1 MKRTIISVLLL
12 LVLGTLLYFGRQ
24 KYGKGSNTEQLVTTP
39 IQTPSRVAQLLQDSN
54 TGEAS
59 LSTGTD
65 VAIDNLAWFDYEW
78 GWDYKP
84 YFALTVKQ
92 ALAEKKQVIL
102 YFFAERDPTD
112 KALDSDIQKRI
123 TRIPANV
130 VISRIDYDTNK
141 QLRDSYNITQQNT
154 LIFLDG
160 DGNEIKRR
168 SMGLTTLSQIVNA
181 LKE

>member
-12 LVLGTLLYFGRQ
+12 LVLGILLYFGRQ
-24 KYGKGSNTEQLVTTP
+24 KYGKGTDQETVVPTDTQ
-39 IQTPSRVAQLLQDSN
+39 SRVAQILQDSN
-54 TGEAS
+54 TGTTAPT
-59 LSTGTD
+59 TGTD

-168 SMGLTTLSQIVNA
+168 SMWLTTLSQIVNA

>member
-1 MKRTIISVLLL
+1 
-12 LVLGTLLYFGRQ
+12 
-24 KYGKGSNTEQLVTTP
+24 
-39 IQTPSRVAQLLQDSN
+39 
-54 TGEAS
+54 
-59 LSTGTD
+59 
-65 VAIDNLAWFDYEW
+65 
-78 GWDYKP
+78 
-84 YFALTVKQ
+84 
-92 ALAEKKQVIL
+92 
-102 YFFAERDPTD
+102 PTD